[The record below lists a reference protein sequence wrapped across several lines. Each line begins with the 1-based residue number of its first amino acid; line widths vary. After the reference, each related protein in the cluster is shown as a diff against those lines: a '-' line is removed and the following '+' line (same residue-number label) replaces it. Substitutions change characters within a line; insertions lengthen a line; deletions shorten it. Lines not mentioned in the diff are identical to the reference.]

1 MNSTLTPL
9 AQIKANPN
17 NPRTIKDAKFKRLV
31 ESIRT
36 FPKMLELRPIVV
48 NDDMIVLGG
57 NMRLKACKEAGIK
70 EVPVIKASDL
80 SEDEQRQFI
89 IKDNVGFGDWDWEM
103 LANEWDVAELDEWGM
118 DLPKDLFKTA
128 EVDQDEV
135 PEVPEEPITKP
146 GDLYILGQ
154 HRLLCGDSTNTQ
166 HVDRLMNKEQADLI
180 FTDPP
185 WNVNYGGQTGKTPW
199 KQRTIMNDH
208 MEDDKW
214 DEFVSGFCASFAIAS
229 KPGAP
234 IYVVMSAQ
242 EWPSLQT
249 NLINAGFH
257 WSSTII
263 WVKDRLVISRKD
275 YHTQYEPIWYGWNEK
290 AARLMTVEDRK
301 QSDVWEVDRPHV
313 SDLHPTTKPIEL
325 IARALNNSSRAGNLV
340 LDLFGGSGSTMI
352 ACEQTGRRNY
362 SMELDPKY
370 CDVIVKRWEN
380 LTGNKAVLETNPN

>member
-9 AQIKANPN
+9 GQIKANPN
-17 NPRTIKDAKFKRLV
+17 NPRTIKDVKFKKLV

-48 NDDMIVLGG
+48 NDDMVVLGG

-80 SEDEQRQFI
+80 TEEEQRQFI
-89 IKDNVGFGDWDWEM
+89 IKDNVGYGEWDWEM

-118 DLPKDLFKTA
+118 DLPKDLFKTD
-128 EVDQDEV
+128 EVEQDEV

-146 GDLYILGQ
+146 GDLWILGQ

-166 HVDRLMNKEQADLI
+166 HVDRLMNKELADLI

-249 NLINAGFH
+249 NLINSGFH

-290 AARLMTVEDRK
+290 AARLMQVEDRK

-325 IARALNNSSRAGNLV
+325 IARALNNSSRSGNLV

-352 ACEQTGRRNY
+352 ACEQTGRKNC

-380 LTGNKAVLETNPN
+380 LTGNKAVLEKESN

>member
-1 MNSTLTPL
+1 
-9 AQIKANPN
+9 
-17 NPRTIKDAKFKRLV
+17 
-31 ESIRT
+31 
-36 FPKMLELRPIVV
+36 
-48 NDDMIVLGG
+48 
-57 NMRLKACKEAGIK
+57 
-70 EVPVIKASDL
+70 
-80 SEDEQRQFI
+80 
-89 IKDNVGFGDWDWEM
+89 
-103 LANEWDVAELDEWGM
+103 
-118 DLPKDLFKTA
+118 
-128 EVDQDEV
+128 
-135 PEVPEEPITKP
+135 
-146 GDLYILGQ
+146 
-154 HRLLCGDSTNTQ
+154 
-166 HVDRLMNKEQADLI
+166 
-180 FTDPP
+180 
-185 WNVNYGGQTGKTPW
+185 
-199 KQRTIMNDH
+199 
-208 MEDDKW
+208 
-214 DEFVSGFCASFAIAS
+214 
-229 KPGAP
+229 
-234 IYVVMSAQ
+234 MSAQ

-352 ACEQTGRRNY
+352 ACEQTGRRNC

>member
-17 NPRTIKDAKFKRLV
+17 NPRTIKDVKFKKLV

-48 NDDMIVLGG
+48 NDDMVVLGG

-80 SEDEQRQFI
+80 TEDEQRQFI
-89 IKDNVGFGDWDWEM
+89 IKDNVGFGDWDWDM

-118 DLPKDLFKTA
+118 ELPKDMFGTDN
-128 EVDQDEV
+128 EVVEDEV
-135 PEVPEEPITKP
+135 PEIPEEPVTKP
-146 GDLYILGQ
+146 GDLWILGN

-185 WNVNYGGQTGKTPW
+185 WNVNYGAVEKNNAQGYKP
-199 KQRTIMNDH
+199 RTILNDH
-208 MEDDKW
+208 MDDDEW
-214 DEFVSGFCASFAIAS
+214 DEFVAGFCASFFIAS

-242 EWPSLQT
+242 EWPSLQF
-249 NLINAGFH
+249 NLLKSGFH

-263 WVKDRLVISRKD
+263 WKKDRLVMSRKD
-275 YHTQYEPIWYGWNEK
+275 YHTQYEPIWYGWNDK
-290 AARLMTVEDRK
+290 APRLVQVEDRK
-301 QSDVWEVDRPHV
+301 QSDVWEVARPSV
-313 SDLHPTTKPIEL
+313 SELHPTTKPVEL
-325 IARALNNSSRAGNLV
+325 VARALNNSSKAGGLV

-352 ACEQTGRRNY
+352 ACEQTGRRNC

-380 LTGNKAVLETNPN
+380 LTGQKAILEK

>member
-89 IKDNVGFGDWDWEM
+89 IKDNVGFGDWDWDM

-128 EVDQDEV
+128 EIDQDEV

-146 GDLYILGQ
+146 GDLYLLGQ

-166 HVDRLMNKEQADLI
+166 HVDRLMNKELADLI

-352 ACEQTGRRNY
+352 ACEQTGRRNC

>member
-36 FPKMLELRPIVV
+36 FPKMLAIRPIVV

-80 SEDEQRQFI
+80 TEEEQRQFI
-89 IKDNVGFGDWDWEM
+89 IKDNVGFGDWDWDM

-118 DLPKDLFKTA
+118 DLPKDLFKTD
-128 EVDQDEV
+128 EVEQDEV

-146 GDLYILGQ
+146 GDLWILGQ

-166 HVDRLMNKEQADLI
+166 HVDRLMNKELADLI

-214 DEFVSGFCASFAIAS
+214 DEFVAGFCASFAIAS

-249 NLINAGFH
+249 NLINSGFH

-290 AARLMTVEDRK
+290 AARLMQVEDRK

-325 IARALNNSSRAGNLV
+325 IARALNNSSRSGNLV

-352 ACEQTGRRNY
+352 ACEQTGRRNC

-380 LTGNKAVLETNPN
+380 LTGNKAVLEKDSN

>member
-1 MNSTLTPL
+1 MNSTPTPL

-89 IKDNVGFGDWDWEM
+89 IKDNVGFGDWDWDM

-128 EVDQDEV
+128 EIDQDEV

-146 GDLYILGQ
+146 GDLYLLGQ

-166 HVDRLMNKEQADLI
+166 HVDRLMNKELADLI

-257 WSSTII
+257 WSSKII

-352 ACEQTGRRNY
+352 ACEQTGRRNC

>member
-36 FPKMLELRPIVV
+36 FPKMLAIRPIVV

-80 SEDEQRQFI
+80 TEEEQRQFI
-89 IKDNVGFGDWDWEM
+89 IKDNVGFGDWDWDM

-118 DLPKDLFKTA
+118 DLPKDLFKTD
-128 EVDQDEV
+128 EVEQDEV

-146 GDLYILGQ
+146 GDLWILGQ

-166 HVDRLMNKEQADLI
+166 HVDRLMNKELADLI

-249 NLINAGFH
+249 NLINSGFH

-290 AARLMTVEDRK
+290 AARLMQVEDRK

-325 IARALNNSSRAGNLV
+325 IARALNNSSRSGNLV

-352 ACEQTGRRNY
+352 ACEQTGRRNC

-380 LTGNKAVLETNPN
+380 LTGHKAVLEKESN

>member
-17 NPRTIKDAKFKRLV
+17 NPRTIKDVKFKKLV

-48 NDDMIVLGG
+48 NDDMVVLGG

-80 SEDEQRQFI
+80 SEEEQRQFI

-103 LANEWDVAELDEWGM
+103 LANEWDVAELDAWGM
-118 DLPKDLFKTA
+118 ELPKDMFGTDN
-128 EVDQDEV
+128 EVVEDEV
-135 PEVPEEPITKP
+135 PEIPEEPVTKP
-146 GDLYILGQ
+146 GDLWILGN

-185 WNVNYGGQTGKTPW
+185 WNVNYGAQKNNGIWGKQ
-199 KQRTIMNDH
+199 QRTILNDH
-208 MEDDKW
+208 MDDDKW
-214 DEFVSGFCASFAIAS
+214 DEFVAGFCASFFIAS

-242 EWPSLQT
+242 EWPSLQF
-249 NLINAGFH
+249 NLLKSGFH

-263 WVKDRLVISRKD
+263 WKKDSLVISRKD
-275 YHTQYEPIWYGWNEK
+275 YHTQYEPIWYGWNDK
-290 AARLMTVEDRK
+290 APRLVQVEDRK
-301 QSDVWEVDRPHV
+301 QSDVWEVARPKV
-313 SDLHPTTKPIEL
+313 SELHPTTKPVEL
-325 IARALNNSSRAGNLV
+325 VARALNNSSKAGGLV

-352 ACEQTGRRNY
+352 ACEQTGRKNC

-380 LTGNKAVLETNPN
+380 LTGQKAILEK

>member
-80 SEDEQRQFI
+80 TEDEQRQFI
-89 IKDNVGFGDWDWEM
+89 IKDNVGFGDWDWDM

-118 DLPKDLFKTA
+118 DLPKDLFKTD
-128 EVDQDEV
+128 EVEQDEV
-135 PEVPEEPITKP
+135 PEIPEEPTTKP
-146 GDLYILGQ
+146 GDLWILGQ

-185 WNVNYGGQTGKTPW
+185 WNVNYGGQTGKMPW

-214 DEFVSGFCASFAIAS
+214 DEFVAGFCASFFIAS

-263 WVKDRLVISRKD
+263 WAKDSLVLSRKD
-275 YHTQYEPIWYGWNEK
+275 YHTQYEPIWYGWNDQ
-290 AARLMTVEDRK
+290 AARLMQVEDRK
-301 QSDVWEVDRPHV
+301 QSDLWEVARPKV
-313 SDLHPTTKPIEL
+313 SELHPTTKPVEL

-352 ACEQTGRRNY
+352 ACEQTGRRNC

-380 LTGNKAVLETNPN
+380 LTGNKAVLEK

>member
-36 FPKMLELRPIVV
+36 FPKMLAIRPIVV

-80 SEDEQRQFI
+80 TEEEQRQFI
-89 IKDNVGFGDWDWEM
+89 IKDNVGFGDWDWDM

-118 DLPKDLFKTA
+118 DLPKDLFKTDDV
-128 EVDQDEV
+128 EQDEV

-146 GDLYILGQ
+146 GDLWILGQ

-290 AARLMTVEDRK
+290 AARLMQVEDRK

-325 IARALNNSSRAGNLV
+325 IARALNNSSKAGNLV

-352 ACEQTGRRNY
+352 ACEQTGRKNC

-380 LTGNKAVLETNPN
+380 LTGNKAVLEKESN